1 MAGSGEISGAVLDSD
16 QGGMAVDLQ
25 PLFEKLKPGPG
36 LPPDQVI
43 ADQRRRL
50 HGAMIALVDQSGWST
65 VRVRSLA
72 RAAGVSTATFY
83 KHFVNTDDCLA
94 STYDAVMDEVV
105 RLASSAQ
112 RRQTDWKGAVRATVA
127 TISEALAADPRAT
140 NLVLVDVFAGGLDAR
155 KRTGSGRG
163 KLEQLLADSFAD
175 APREVIPPRHLVA
188 GMTAGLIHVAR
199 TTALTGRADE
209 IPRFTGEISD
219 WMLALPGPEIL
230 SLLIAPSDES
240 DDPRR
245 EAHPFPAEALV
256 GGGSDV
262 TGDRERLLRAAA
274 KLVAREGFGNLTAPG
289 LRREAGVSR
298 RRFESF
304 FENLEECFLEA
315 VEATAGDAAARA
327 QAWSAETADWERRTC
342 RFVLAVCAQAARNR
356 TAARLAFLGV
366 FAAGRAGLIRRERM
380 VGRVA
385 ARLRPTVP
393 STLRPS
399 PIVTEASVA
408 AAWHIAQSDVAAGRT
423 RGLPVVAPLLSYVVL
438 APLIGPQ
445 TATAAIRAEV
455 GTVRSESSWG
465 AVN

>member
-1 MAGSGEISGAVLDSD
+1 MAGSRDRSGAVLDSD
-16 QGGMAVDLQ
+16 QGGIAVDLQ

-36 LPPDQVI
+36 LPPDRVV

-72 RAAGVSTATFY
+72 GAAGVSTATFY

-105 RLASSAQ
+105 RRASSAQ
-112 RRQTDWKGAVRATVA
+112 RRESDWKGALRATVA
-127 TISEALAADPRAT
+127 TVGEALAADPRAT
-140 NLVLVDVFAGGLDAR
+140 NLALFDIFAGGPDAR
-155 KRTGSGRG
+155 KRTGSGVG
-163 KLEQLLADSFAD
+163 KIEQMLAASFAT
-175 APREVIPPRHLVA
+175 APREVTPPRHLVA

-199 TTALTGRADE
+199 TTALTSRADE
-209 IPRFTGEISD
+209 LPRFTEEISD
-219 WMLALPGPEIL
+219 WMLALPDPEVL
-230 SLLIAPSDES
+230 SLLTAPSDGS
-240 DDPRR
+240 ADPRR
-245 EAHPFPAEALV
+245 EAHPFPAESLV
-256 GGGSDV
+256 GGGSV
-262 TGDRERLLRAAA
+262 VSGDRERLLRAAA
-274 KLVAREGFGNLTAPG
+274 KLVARDGFANLTAPG

-304 FENLEECFLEA
+304 FESLEECFLEA

-327 QAWSAETADWERRTC
+327 QAWSAEAEEWERRTC
-342 RFVLAVCAQAARNR
+342 RFVLAVCAQAARSR

-380 VGRVA
+380 LGRVA

-408 AAWHIAQSDVAAGRT
+408 AAWHIAQSNVAAGRT
-423 RGLPVVAPLLSYVVL
+423 RGLPEVAPLLSYVVL

-445 TATAAIRAEV
+445 TATSAIRAEA
-455 GTVRSESSWG
+455 GTVCSEP
-465 AVN
+465 V